1 MPRPEKRRG
10 GVPLE
15 HVVAK
20 RRDGRRPSSLERER
34 ENDDEWKIREAQP
47 LIQLDRN
54 PGFNQHTE
62 THREMFCSK
71 PSGFVR
77 HNWLPPRD
85 PIEKSNTRDF
95 FFLFHGRW
103 LRCELYRYHPS
114 SSIENACSDWS
125 ASDPPRRAPYI
136 DPRISPRRIQNGL
149 CDRSNFDFIFRQL
162 SPRNLA
168 DVILVEDSYVDWS
181 FRKGGGICSIFLERY
196 DMKNN
201 LEAMISSSTKVTFIF
216 LYVSIE
222 KKSKSLMN
230 YSFKF
235 RTLKYSRLIFDERET
250 QIRLTIRTNIF
261 SFWYSITIGSTR
273 SSTVLN

>member
-1 MPRPEKRRG
+1 MQRSRNSSQLPVTRPEKRRG

-20 RRDGRRPSSLERER
+20 RRDGRRPSSLGRER

-95 FFLFHGRW
+95 SFLISRAVTPLRAVPLPSIFLDRKCLLRLIRFRSTTPRPLYRSPDLSSSNTEWIVRSIEFWLHLSSTVAGELGRCYPGRRQLRW
-103 LRCELYRYHPS
+103 LVVSEGRG
-114 SSIENACSDWS
+114 N
-125 ASDPPRRAPYI
+125 
-136 DPRISPRRIQNGL
+136 
-149 CDRSNFDFIFRQL
+149 
-162 SPRNLA
+162 
-168 DVILVEDSYVDWS
+168 
-181 FRKGGGICSIFLERY
+181 ICSIFLERY
-196 DMKNN
+196 DRIRK
-201 LEAMISSSTKVTFIF
+201 ITRRRW
-216 LYVSIE
+216 
-222 KKSKSLMN
+222 
-230 YSFKF
+230 F
-235 RTLKYSRLIFDERET
+235 RVVQKWHSYFYMYRLKRRVWWIIRSNFER
-250 QIRLTIRTNIF
+250 
-261 SFWYSITIGSTR
+261 
-273 SSTVLN
+273 

>member
-1 MPRPEKRRG
+1 MSNRKKSSSAKFESSRRKFSSSQAISPSCKDRETLLSSLCRGLKRG
-10 GVPLE
+10 VEVPLE

-20 RRDGRRPSSLERER
+20 RRDGRRPSSLGRER

-181 FRKGGGICSIFLERY
+181 FRKGGGIFVRFFSR
-196 DMKNN
+196 DM
-201 LEAMISSSTKVTFIF
+201 
-216 LYVSIE
+216 IE
-222 KKSKSLMN
+222 YEK
-230 YSFKF
+230 
-235 RTLKYSRLIFDERET
+235 
-250 QIRLTIRTNIF
+250 
-261 SFWYSITIGSTR
+261 
-273 SSTVLN
+273 

>member
-1 MPRPEKRRG
+1 MQRSRNSSQLPVPRPEKRRG

-20 RRDGRRPSSLERER
+20 RRDGRRPSSLGRER

-95 FFLFHGRW
+95 FFLFHGR
-103 LRCELYRYHPS
+103 
-114 SSIENACSDWS
+114 
-125 ASDPPRRAPYI
+125 
-136 DPRISPRRIQNGL
+136 
-149 CDRSNFDFIFRQL
+149 
-162 SPRNLA
+162 
-168 DVILVEDSYVDWS
+168 
-181 FRKGGGICSIFLERY
+181 
-196 DMKNN
+196 
-201 LEAMISSSTKVTFIF
+201 
-216 LYVSIE
+216 
-222 KKSKSLMN
+222 
-230 YSFKF
+230 
-235 RTLKYSRLIFDERET
+235 
-250 QIRLTIRTNIF
+250 
-261 SFWYSITIGSTR
+261 
-273 SSTVLN
+273 